1 MTRFLAA
8 GAVMLG
14 ALLLFLVQP
23 IVGRL
28 LLPRFGG
35 GAAIWSACLVFFQ
48 VALLLGYAYAAF
60 ITAKLAWQTQRWLHV
75 ALIVASL
82 AALPL
87 GLGGT
92 TSADGT
98 GDPALGILISLA
110 LGIGPT
116 YCLLASTSPL
126 VQGWLARA
134 GAAPWRLFALSNIA
148 SLAALVAYPFAVE
161 PWLGLR
167 AQTWVW
173 SAVFAV
179 YALLMVAFVWRIGSA
194 RDIEPAPTAPA
205 EDMGIDVRPTPLW
218 MIVVLSA
225 VPSALLVTVTEFLTR
240 DVAPVPMLW
249 IPPLAVYLLTF
260 VAWFDGRL
268 GYVRPMW
275 LVAAA
280 LATGAMAWTLI
291 IDPFAF
297 KLKPNL
303 LIFVGGLFM
312 VCLFCH
318 GEVSARRPAPAKL
331 GPYNLAMAL
340 GGALGG
346 LAIGLLAPVVLH
358 DQYDLGIVLA
368 LVAAPM
374 ALAIPRLESHVI
386 AWWRRRRGKPIG
398 AAAWVESWAVRGLAG
413 ALALLVFASG
423 AAAVWDRYETDRSRT
438 ISVQRNFYGVL
449 RVTESNKGSQDYSR
463 SLVHGAILHGFQMM
477 AIERQLQATGYYREE
492 SGIGRVLR
500 SLPAQPRRI
509 GVVGLGS
516 GVVAAHGRAN
526 DIVRF
531 YDIDPV
537 MPIVARRDFTFVNRT
552 PAKIEIVPGDARI
565 RLEREEPQQY
575 GLLAIDAFS
584 GDAIPIHLLT
594 LEAFDIYM
602 KHVARD
608 GALVVHVSNKFLD
621 LAPLVKN
628 AADRL
633 GLHSALARDLDEKG
647 WIVSDWMV
655 LTRDPALFDS
665 PVLKPAITPFTA
677 QPKWG
682 VWTDDRSSV
691 LPLVKW

>member
-1 MTRFLAA
+1 MTRLLAA
-8 GAVMLG
+8 GSVMLG

-35 GAAIWSACLVFFQ
+35 GSAIWSACLVFFQ

-60 ITAKLAWQTQRWLHV
+60 VTSKLSWRKQRWLHV
-75 ALIVASL
+75 ALVVASL

-92 TSADGT
+92 ASADGT

-116 YCLLASTSPL
+116 YCMLASTSPL

-148 SLAALVAYPFAVE
+148 SLAALIAYPFAIE
-161 PWLGLR
+161 PFLGLQ

-173 SAVFAV
+173 SAAYAV
-179 YALLMVAFVWRIGSA
+179 YALLIIAFTWRIADA
-194 RDIEPAPTAPA
+194 RDIEPAPAVPA
-205 EDMGIDVRPTPLW
+205 EDMGIDVRPTALW
-218 MIVVLSA
+218 VIVVLA
-225 VPSALLVTVTEFLTR
+225 ALPSALLVAVTEFLTR

-275 LVAAA
+275 LLAAA
-280 LATGAMAWTLI
+280 LAAGAMAWTLI
-291 IDPFAF
+291 ADPFAF
-297 KLKPNL
+297 KLRPNL
-303 LIFVGGLFM
+303 LVFVGGLFM

-318 GEVSARRPAPAKL
+318 GEVAARRPAPSKL
-331 GPYNLAMAL
+331 GPYYLAMAA

-346 LAIGLLAPVVLH
+346 LSIGLLAPAVLH

-368 LVAAPM
+368 LVAVPM
-374 ALAIPRLESHVI
+374 ALAIPRLESGIV
-386 AWWRRRRGKPIG
+386 AWWRARRGKAIG
-398 AAAWVESWAVRGLAG
+398 SWLWIETAAVRGVAAALAVLVFGSG
-413 ALALLVFASG
+413 AL
-423 AAAVWDRYETDRSRT
+423 AVWDRFETDRSRT
-438 ISVQRNFYGVL
+438 VSVQRNFYGVL
-449 RVTESNKGSQDYSR
+449 RVTEANMDTQDHSR

-500 SLPAQPRRI
+500 SLPAAPRRI

-516 GVVAAHGRAN
+516 GVMAAHGRAG

-537 MPIVARRDFTFVNRT
+537 VPIVAKRDFTFVNKT
-552 PAKIEIVPGDARI
+552 PALVEIVPGDARI

-594 LEAFDIYM
+594 IEAFDIYM
-602 KHVARD
+602 KHVARN
-608 GALVVHVSNKFLD
+608 GALLVHVSNKFFD
-621 LAPLVKN
+621 LAPLVLN
-628 AADRL
+628 AAQRR
-633 GLHSALARDLDEKG
+633 GHYAVLARDLDTSG
-647 WIVSDWMV
+647 FIVSDWMV
-655 LTRDPALFDS
+655 VTRDPSLIDS
-665 PVLKPAITPFTA
+665 PVLKPVITPVTA
-677 QPKWG
+677 RPEWG
-682 VWTDDRSSV
+682 VWTDDRSSI
-691 LPLVKW
+691 LPLIKW

>member
-1 MTRFLAA
+1 MTRVLAA

-60 ITAKLAWQTQRWLHV
+60 ITAKLSWQMQRWLHV

-82 AALPL
+82 VALPL

-92 TSADGT
+92 FSADGT

-116 YCLLASTSPL
+116 YGLLASTSPL

-148 SLAALVAYPFAVE
+148 SLAALIAYPFVIE
-161 PWLGLR
+161 PWLGLHM
-167 AQTWVW
+167 QTLVW
-173 SAVFAV
+173 SAAYAV
-179 YALLMVAFVWRIGSA
+179 YAVLIAAFTWRIGNA
-194 RDIEPAPTAPA
+194 RDIERAPA
-205 EDMGIDVRPTPLW
+205 APAYDMGIDVRPTPLW

-280 LATGAMAWTLI
+280 LAAGAMAWTLI
-291 IDPFAF
+291 VDPFAF
-297 KLKPNL
+297 KLKPNML
-303 LIFVGGLFM
+303 VFVGGLFL

-331 GPYNLAMAL
+331 GSYYLAMAL

-374 ALAIPRLESHVI
+374 ALAIPRLESRII
-386 AWWRRRRGKPIG
+386 AWWRTRRGRRIG
-398 AAAWVESWAVRGLAG
+398 LAARIETWVVRGLATV
-413 ALALLVFASG
+413 LALMVLASG

-438 ISVQRNFYGVL
+438 VSVQRNFYGVL
-449 RVTESNKGSQDYSR
+449 RVTEANKGAQDHSR

-500 SLPAQPRRI
+500 SLPPQPRHI
-509 GVVGLGS
+509 GIVGLGS
-516 GVVAAHGRAN
+516 GVMAAHGRAG

-537 MPIVARRDFTFVNRT
+537 VPIVARRDFTFLNRT

-594 LEAFDIYM
+594 IEAFDIYM
-602 KHVARD
+602 KHVVRN
-608 GALVVHVSNKFLD
+608 GALVVHVSNKFFD

-628 AADRL
+628 AADRR
-633 GLHSALARDLDEKG
+633 GLYSALVRDLDEKG

-655 LTRDPALFDS
+655 VTRDPALLDS
-665 PVLKPAITPFTA
+665 PVIKPAITPLTA
-677 QPKWG
+677 QPQWG
-682 VWTDDRSSV
+682 VWTDDRASI
-691 LPLVKW
+691 LPVIKW

>member
-1 MTRFLAA
+1 MTRLLAA
-8 GAVMLG
+8 GTVMLG

-35 GAAIWSACLVFFQ
+35 GSAIWSACLVFFQ

-60 ITAKLAWQTQRWLHV
+60 VTAKLSWGMQRWLHA
-75 ALIVASL
+75 ALMVVSL
-82 AALPL
+82 ITLPL
-87 GLGGT
+87 GLGGSL
-92 TSADGT
+92 SADGT

-116 YCLLASTSPL
+116 YCLLATTSPL

-148 SLAALVAYPFAVE
+148 SLAALVAYPFVIE
-161 PWLGLR
+161 PWLGLQM
-167 AQTWVW
+167 QTWVW
-173 SAVFAV
+173 SAAYAV
-179 YALLMVAFVWRIGSA
+179 YAVLIVAFTWRIA
-194 RDIEPAPTAPA
+194 RADDIEPASSAPA

-218 MIVVLSA
+218 MIVVLAA
-225 VPSALLVTVTEFLTR
+225 VPSALLVAVTEFLTR

-268 GYVRPMW
+268 GYVRSMW
-275 LVAAA
+275 LLAAA
-280 LATGAMAWTLI
+280 LAAGAMAWTLI
-291 IDPFAF
+291 VDPFAF

-318 GEVSARRPAPAKL
+318 GEVAARRPAPKKL
-331 GPYNLAMAL
+331 GPYYLAMAL

-346 LAIGLLAPVVLH
+346 LAIGLLAPSALH

-368 LVAAPM
+368 LVAVPM
-374 ALAIPRLESHVI
+374 ALAIPRLDSRI
-386 AWWRRRRGKPIG
+386 YAWWRTRRGRPIG
-398 AAAWVESWAVRGLAG
+398 AMAWIETSVVRGAAA
-413 ALALLVFASG
+413 ALALLVFGSG
-423 AAAVWDRYETDRSRT
+423 AIAVWDRYETDLSRT
-438 ISVQRNFYGVL
+438 VSVQRNFYGVL
-449 RVTESNKGSQDYSR
+449 RVTESNKDTADHSR

-500 SLPAQPRRI
+500 SLPSQPRRI

-516 GVVAAHGRAN
+516 GVMAAHGRAG

-537 MPIVARRDFTFVNRT
+537 VPIVARRDFTFVNRT
-552 PAKIEIVPGDARI
+552 PAAIEIVPGDARI

-594 LEAFDIYM
+594 IEAFDIYM
-602 KHVARD
+602 KHVARN
-608 GALVVHVSNKFLD
+608 GALLVHVSNKFFD

-628 AADRL
+628 AADRR
-633 GLHSALARDLDEKG
+633 GLYSALARDLDEKG
-647 WIVSDWMV
+647 WIVSDWV
-655 LTRDPALFDS
+655 VITRDPALIDS
-665 PVLKPAITPFTA
+665 PILKPVLIPFTDRP
-677 QPKWG
+677 QWG
-682 VWTDDRSSV
+682 VWTDDRSSI
-691 LPLVKW
+691 LPLIKW

>member
-1 MTRFLAA
+1 MTRLLAA
-8 GAVMLG
+8 GTVTLG

-35 GAAIWSACLVFFQ
+35 GSAIWSACLVFFQ

-60 ITAKLAWQTQRWLHV
+60 VTARLSWHRQRWLHI
-75 ALIVASL
+75 ALIIASL
-82 AALPL
+82 ASLPL
-87 GLGGT
+87 GLGGSI
-92 TSADGT
+92 SADGS

-116 YCLLASTSPL
+116 YGLLASTSPL

-134 GAAPWRLFALSNIA
+134 GAAPWRLFALSNVA
-148 SLAALVAYPFAVE
+148 SLAALVAYPFVIE
-161 PWLGLR
+161 PWLGLH

-173 SAVFAV
+173 SAVYVV
-179 YALLMVAFVWRIGSA
+179 YAVLIVAFSWRVVRADDIGQA
-194 RDIEPAPTAPA
+194 PAAPA

-218 MIVVLSA
+218 IIVVLSA
-225 VPSALLVTVTEFLTR
+225 VPSALLVAVTEFLTR

-268 GYVRPMW
+268 GYIRPMW
-275 LVAAA
+275 LIAAA

-291 IDPFAF
+291 ADPFAF

-318 GEVSARRPAPAKL
+318 GEVSARRPAPSKL
-331 GPYNLAMAL
+331 GPYYLAMAT

-346 LAIGLLAPVVLH
+346 LAIGLVAPAVLR

-374 ALAIPRLESHVI
+374 AIAIPRLDSRIV
-386 AWWRRRRGKPIG
+386 AWWLARRGGRPEV
-398 AAAWVESWAVRGLAG
+398 AAWIETAAVRGLAAALVLVVFGSG
-413 ALALLVFASG
+413 AL
-423 AAAVWDRYETDRSRT
+423 AVWDRYETDRSR
-438 ISVQRNFYGVL
+438 IVSVQRNFYGVL
-449 RVTESNKGSQDYSR
+449 RVTESNKGTRDHSR

-492 SGIGRVLR
+492 SGVGRVLR
-500 SLPAQPRRI
+500 SLPAAPRRI

-516 GVVAAHGRAN
+516 GVMAAHGRSG
-526 DIVRF
+526 DVVRF

-537 MPIVARRDFTFVNRT
+537 VPIVARRDFTFVTRT
-552 PAKIEIVPGDARI
+552 PAVVEIVPGDARI
-565 RLEREEPQQY
+565 SLTREEPQQY
-575 GLLAIDAFS
+575 SMLVIDAFS
-584 GDAIPIHLLT
+584 GDSIPIHLLT
-594 LEAFDIYM
+594 IEAFDVYM
-602 KHVARD
+602 KHVIRG
-608 GALVVHVSNKFLD
+608 GALLVHVSNKFFD

-628 AADRL
+628 AADRR
-633 GLHSALARDLDEKG
+633 GLYSVLARDLDTNG
-647 WIVSDWMV
+647 FIVSDWIV
-655 LTRDPALFDS
+655 VTRDPALIDS
-665 PVLKPAITPFTA
+665 PILKPIITPIA
-677 QPKWG
+677 AHPEWG
-682 VWTDDRSSV
+682 VWTDDRASI
-691 LPLVKW
+691 LPLIKW

>member
-1 MTRFLAA
+1 MTHLLAICT
-8 GAVMLG
+8 VMLG

-35 GAAIWSACLVFFQ
+35 GSAIWSACLVFFQ

-60 ITAKLAWQTQRWLHV
+60 ITARFPWRRQRWMHA
-75 ALIVASL
+75 ALVVASL

-87 GLGGT
+87 GLGGSI
-92 TSADGT
+92 SADGT
-98 GDPALGILISLA
+98 VDPALGILVTLA
-110 LGIGPT
+110 LGIGPP
-116 YCLLASTSPL
+116 YAILASTSPL

-148 SLAALVAYPFAVE
+148 SLAALVAYPFLIE
-161 PWLGLR
+161 PALGLE

-173 SAVFAV
+173 SAGYFV
-179 YALLMVAFVWRIGSA
+179 YAALIIGFTWRIVRA
-194 RDIEPAPTAPA
+194 DDIEPAPAAPA
-205 EDMGIDVRPTPLW
+205 EDMGIDTRPSPLW
-218 MIVVLSA
+218 IIMVLSA
-225 VPSALLVTVTEFLTR
+225 IPSALLVAVTEFLTR

-268 GYVRPMW
+268 AYVRPMW

-280 LATGAMAWTLI
+280 LAAGAMAWTLI
-291 IDPFAF
+291 ADPFAF
-297 KLKPNL
+297 KLRPNL
-303 LIFVGGLFM
+303 LVFVGGLFM

-318 GEVSARRPAPAKL
+318 GEVAARRPAPAKL
-331 GPYNLAMAL
+331 GPYYLAMAA

-346 LAIGLLAPVVLH
+346 LSIGLIAPAALH
-358 DQYDLGIVLA
+358 DQYDLGIVLG
-368 LVAAPM
+368 LVAVPM
-374 ALAIPRLESHVI
+374 LLAAWRLDSRIV
-386 AWWRRRRGKPIG
+386 AWWRTKRGKPVG
-398 AAAWVESWAVRGLAG
+398 SAAYIETTAVRAACVALAVVVFGSG
-413 ALALLVFASG
+413 AL
-423 AAAVWDRYETDRSRT
+423 AVWDRYESDRSRT

-449 RVTESNKGSQDYSR
+449 RVTESNKDTQDHSR

-500 SLPAQPRRI
+500 SLPAEPRRI

-516 GVVAAHGRAN
+516 GVMAAHGRAG

-537 MPIVARRDFTFVNRT
+537 VPIVAKRDFTFVNRT
-552 PAKIEIVPGDARI
+552 PAVVEIVPGDARI
-565 RLEREEPQQY
+565 RLEREAPQQY

-602 KHVARD
+602 KHVARN
-608 GALVVHVSNKFLD
+608 GALLVHVSNKFFD

-628 AADRL
+628 AADRR
-633 GLHSALARDLDEKG
+633 GLYSALARDLDTSG

-655 LTRDPALFDS
+655 ITRDPALIDS
-665 PVLKPAITPFTA
+665 PLLKPILVPVV
-677 QPKWG
+677 PRPEWG
-682 VWTDDRSSV
+682 VWTDDRSSI
-691 LPLVKW
+691 LPLIKW